1 MNNGKGRQS
10 SSPLNADYLIVT
22 RFTWLAIMNG
32 GIYIK
37 CGVLACKVALDEN
50 REYELLTI
58 GPSWIARNAAEP
70 RPRKEYLP
78 HDAFHVIVLAV
89 VGVFACWHWGKLRN
103 MSALTK
109 PRSLPL
115 YNQDPTVSKFPLC
128 IINQPNLL
136 LLHLTCDT
144 GLVFVLC
151 DFYLYKI
158 KIHRN
163 TFVAT
168 TKKKIRRM
176 IG

>member
-1 MNNGKGRQS
+1 MNNGKAKLISFERGLPHCYAFHVAGNYEWRDIYQVWRTRVQGR
-10 SSPLNADYLIVT
+10 
-22 RFTWLAIMNG
+22 TWWEPWIWAPNNWPF
-32 GIYIK
+32 
-37 CGVLACKVALDEN
+37 LDCE
-50 REYELLTI
+50 EC
-58 GPSWIARNAAEP
+58 AAEP

-78 HDAFHVIVLAV
+78 HDAFHFIVLAV

-128 IINQPNLL
+128 IINQPNFL

-158 KIHRN
+158 KIHSRN